1 MAIGIYFGHTGL
13 DIDKYTE
20 CMKRL
25 KKAGAAHPT
34 GRSYHSAFGP
44 ADQLMV
50 FDVWTSQAA
59 FDKFGKTLMPILKE
73 LGAEPA
79 PPHIMQIH
87 NVVKPPGARAK
98 KRPPAKR
105 AASKRRGN
113 KR

>member
-1 MAIGIYFGHTGL
+1 MSAA
-13 DIDKYTE
+13 KYDGSI
-20 CMKRL
+20 KLL
-25 KKAGAAHPT
+25 KKAGAGGAA
-34 GRSYHSAFGP
+34 GRSYHAAFGP
-44 ADQLMV
+44 KENLMV

-59 FDKFGKTLMPILKE
+59 FDKFGKTLMPILAQ

-79 PPHIMQIH
+79 PPSVMQMH

-105 AASKRRGN
+105 AASKRRGK